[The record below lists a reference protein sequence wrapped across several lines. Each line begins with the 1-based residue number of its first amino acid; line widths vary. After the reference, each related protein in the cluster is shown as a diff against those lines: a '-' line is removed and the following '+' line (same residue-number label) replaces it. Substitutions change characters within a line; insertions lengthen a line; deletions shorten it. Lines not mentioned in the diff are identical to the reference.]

1 MTDSLRFTFT
11 LRNLFA
17 AILWLAVIL
26 ALSRV
31 YPSTQGELNELITFQ
46 LRRLP
51 REAMLNFAIITA
63 SGGVIGAMLGQARRG
78 LIIGAVV
85 GGGVALLWLLVRS
98 FLLMQAANSI

>member
-1 MTDSLRFTFT
+1 
-11 LRNLFA
+11 
-17 AILWLAVIL
+17 
-26 ALSRV
+26 
-31 YPSTQGELNELITFQ
+31 
-46 LRRLP
+46 
-51 REAMLNFAIITA
+51 MLNFAIITA